1 MKMTNYEL
9 RIMNDTSRIAKYL
22 TVFLLLTAYCLPLTV
37 FGQMSRK
44 PTASREPEGAM
55 DKAPDSK
62 KNSLLE
68 IKSQEDFDSIGRTY
82 HQNTPYALPHA
93 MFVIDRKNNNRIYYV
108 NSQRFRFH
116 KDFLYGTGLAPF
128 GTDIYKAAYF
138 AEDRRFIV
146 GTIAWQ
152 RPVEKWTWEMWEG
165 DLATAEHLKIANEV
179 INRTFFQKVFY
190 KPNSSRQEDV
200 SAKIGIDRV
209 TQDELN
215 KNQEY
220 LALNTGKAI
229 GRIHIIEKLDD
240 TVEIGDNEIIILREL
255 PETLPPV
262 RGIIVAKP
270 SSPLSHIN
278 ILAKGWGIPNVY
290 IKDADKLFKE
300 YHTWWVD
307 LEATLTDYKLKK
319 LVDYDS
325 DVRPD
330 IPSPPDQQVA
340 PSNLKIKKLAG
351 LREMRARDSVAYGAK
366 SANLGEMLFHR
377 LAGFTVPDGF
387 AVPFFWYEK
396 FIKDHGFDEEIDEL
410 LETYDFIHNPRFRR
424 QKLEELRTKMQNAP
438 FDEALKRQIVQKWK
452 VQLGGRSVFV
462 RSSSNAEDLPN
473 FSGAG
478 LYSSVPNVKKEDELI
493 EAVKKVW
500 ASLWKFEAYEARM
513 RNYVDHETVYMSA
526 LIQLSVDM
534 QKGGVM
540 ISKDPFDDENKNAV
554 YMSAVCG
561 HNSAVVNNSG
571 IPEQVLFNPKSNSV
585 VVMTLSDQGNSLK
598 FSAAGGLE
606 ETPDKCANPQTK
618 RVLTDLQVRALAKI
632 ALDVRRIFGNKA
644 EQDIEWGIMNG
655 RIYVVQSRP
664 YIEKK

>member
-1 MKMTNYEL
+1 MNITNNIRRFTNYL
-9 RIMNDTSRIAKYL
+9 AALLLL
-22 TVFLLLTAYCLPLTV
+22 TVFCSPLTASA
-37 FGQMSRK
+37 QMSRK
-44 PTASREPEGAM
+44 PTPTREPEGVM

-62 KNSLLE
+62 KNSLLK
-68 IKSQEDFDSIGRTY
+68 ITSQAEFDSIGRTY
-82 HQNTPYALPHA
+82 HENTPYALPHA

-116 KDFLYGTGLAPF
+116 KDFLYATGLAPF

-152 RPVEKWTWEMWEG
+152 KTVEKWTWEMWEG
-165 DLATAEHLKIANEV
+165 DLATAEHIKTANEV
-179 INRTFFQKVFY
+179 IGKSFFEKVYY
-190 KPNSSRQEDV
+190 KPNSLRQEDV
-200 SAKIGIDRV
+200 SANIGIDRV

-220 LALNTGKAI
+220 LALNTGTAI
-229 GRIHIIEKLDD
+229 GRVHIIDKLDD
-240 TVEIGDNEIIILREL
+240 SVEIGDNEIIILKEL
-255 PETLPPV
+255 PISLPPV

-278 ILAKGWGIPNVY
+278 ILAKGWNIPNVY

-300 YHTWWVD
+300 WDQKWIKFD
-307 LEATLTDYKLKK
+307 ATLTK
-319 LVDYDS
+319 YDFKFATPEILNDGLS
-325 DVRPD
+325 ILPRE
-330 IPSPPDQQVA
+330 A
-340 PSNLKIKKLAG
+340 PANLTVKKLAG
-351 LREMRARDSVAYGAK
+351 LRQMRAKDSIAFGAK
-366 SANLGEMLFHR
+366 SANLGEMLFAR
-377 LAGFTVPDGF
+377 LPGFTVPDGF
-387 AVPFFWYEK
+387 TVPFYWYDK
-396 FIKDHGFDEEIDEL
+396 FIKDNGIDKEIADL

-424 QKLEELRTKMQNAP
+424 QKLEELRTRIQEGV
-438 FDEALKRQIVQKWK
+438 FDEDLKKQIIQKWK

-462 RSSSNAEDLPN
+462 RSSSNAEDLPD

-478 LYSSVPNVKKEDELI
+478 LYSSVPNVKEDEKLI

-513 RNYVDHETVYMSA
+513 RNYVDQQTVYMSA

-540 ISKDPFDDENKNAV
+540 ISKDPFDAENKNAV

-561 HNSAVVNNSG
+561 HNSNVVNNNG
-571 IPEQVLFNPKSNSV
+571 IPEQILFNPKSNSV
-585 VVMTLSDQGNSLK
+585 VVMTLSDQINSLK
-598 FSAAGGLE
+598 FSDAGGLE
-606 ETPDKCANPQTK
+606 ETPDQCANPTTK
-618 RVLTDLQVRALAKI
+618 RVLTDFQARSLAKI
-632 ALDVRRIFGNKA
+632 ALNIRRIFGNKA
-644 EQDIEWGIMNG
+644 EQDIEWGIMSN
-655 RIYVVQSRP
+655 RIYIVQARP

>member
-1 MKMTNYEL
+1 MKVTNHE
-9 RIMNDTSRIAKYL
+9 SRTTYL
-22 TVFLLLTAYCLPLTV
+22 ACLLLFAVLFSTNS

-44 PTASREPEGAM
+44 PSAMREPEGTM

-68 IKSQEDFDSIGRTY
+68 IKSQEDFDAIGRTY

-108 NSQRFRFH
+108 NSQRFKFH

-152 RPVEKWTWEMWEG
+152 KTVEKWTWEMWEG
-165 DLATAEHLKIANEV
+165 DLATAEHMRTANEV
-179 INRTFFQKVFY
+179 INRTFFEKVFY
-190 KPNSSRQEDV
+190 KPNSLRQEDA
-200 SAKIGIDRV
+200 SAGIGIDRV

-220 LALNTGKAI
+220 LALNTGTAI
-229 GRIHIIEKLDD
+229 GRVHIIEKLDD
-240 TVEIGDNEIIILREL
+240 SVEIGDNEILVLKEL
-255 PETLPPV
+255 PISLPPV

-270 SSPLSHIN
+270 STPLSHIN
-278 ILAKGWGIPNVY
+278 ILAKGWNIPNVY
-290 IKDADKLFKE
+290 IKDADKLFREWDQK
-300 YHTWWVD
+300 WIKFD
-307 LEATLTDYKLKK
+307 ATLTKYEFKFADKEVL
-319 LVDYDS
+319 DD
-325 DVRPD
+325 
-330 IPSPPDQQVA
+330 A
-340 PSNLKIKKLAG
+340 PVFLPRAAPANLKVRKLAG
-351 LREMRARDSVAYGAK
+351 LREMRARDSIAFGAK
-366 SANLGEMLFHR
+366 SANLGEMLFAR
-377 LAGFTVPDGF
+377 LPGFTVPDGF
-387 AVPFFWYEK
+387 TVPFYWYDK
-396 FIKDHGFDEEIDEL
+396 FTKDNGLDKEIEQL
-410 LETYDFIHNPRFRR
+410 LDTYDFIHNPRFRR
-424 QKLEELRTKMQNAP
+424 QKLEELRGKIQSGK
-438 FDEALKRQIVQKWK
+438 FDEALKRQIIQKWK
-452 VQLGGRSVFV
+452 TQLGARSVFV
-462 RSSSNAEDLPN
+462 RSSSNAEDMPD

-478 LYSSVPNVKKEDELI
+478 LYSSVPNVKKEEELI

-513 RNYVDHETVYMSA
+513 RNYVDHQTVYMSA

-540 ISKDPFDDENKNAV
+540 ISKDPFDAENKNAV

-561 HNSAVVNNSG
+561 HNSNVVNNNG
-571 IPEQVLFNPKSNSV
+571 IPEQILFNPRSNSV
-585 VVMTLSDQGNSLK
+585 VVMTLSDQKNSLK
-598 FSAAGGLE
+598 FGEAGGLE
-606 ETPDKCANPQTK
+606 ESPDKCANPATK
-618 RVLTDLQVRALAKI
+618 RVLTDLQARTLAKI
-632 ALDVRRIFGNKA
+632 ALNVRRIFGNKA

-655 RIYVVQSRP
+655 RIYIVQSRP

>member
-1 MKMTNYEL
+1 MKLKNYEL
-9 RIMNDTSRIAKYL
+9 RITKYL
-22 TVFLLLTAYCLPLTV
+22 AALLLLTAYCLPLTG
-37 FGQMSRK
+37 FAQMSRK
-44 PTASREPEGAM
+44 PTATREPEGAM

-68 IKSQEDFDSIGRTY
+68 IKSQADFDSIGRTY

-93 MFVIDRKNNNRIYYV
+93 MFVIDRKNDNRIYYV

-116 KDFLYGTGLAPF
+116 KDFLYATGLAPF

-152 RPVEKWTWEMWEG
+152 KTVDKWTWEMWEG
-165 DLATAEHLKIANEV
+165 DLATAEHLKTANEV
-179 INRTFFQKVFY
+179 INKSFFEKVFY
-190 KPNSSRQEDV
+190 KPNSLRQEDV
-200 SAKIGIDRV
+200 SANIGFERV
-209 TQDELN
+209 TQDDLN

-220 LALNTGKAI
+220 LALNTGTAI
-229 GRIHIIEKLDD
+229 GRVHIIDKLDD
-240 TVEIGDNEIIILREL
+240 TVEIGDNEILILKEL

-300 YHTWWVD
+300 LNEKWIKFDASLTKYEYKPAD
-307 LEATLTDYKLKK
+307 KEILDEAPIILP
-319 LVDYDS
+319 
-325 DVRPD
+325 RE
-330 IPSPPDQQVA
+330 A
-340 PSNLKIKKLAG
+340 PSNLNVKKITG
-351 LREMRARDSVAYGAK
+351 LRQMRAKDSLAFGAK
-366 SANLGEMLFHR
+366 SANLGEMLFAR
-377 LAGFTVPDGF
+377 LPGFIVPDGFTVPF
-387 AVPFFWYEK
+387 YWYDK
-396 FIKDHGFDEEIDEL
+396 FIKDNGFDKEIAGL

-424 QKLEELRTKMQNAP
+424 QKLEELRAKIQNGA
-438 FDEALKRQIVQKWK
+438 FDEALKKQIIQKWK

-462 RSSSNAEDLPN
+462 RSSSNAEDLPD

-478 LYSSVPNVKKEDELI
+478 LYSSVPNVKEEEKLI

-513 RNYVDHETVYMSA
+513 RNYVDHQTVYMSA

-561 HNSAVVNNSG
+561 HNSNVVNNAG
-571 IPEQVLFNPKSNSV
+571 IPEQILFNPKSNSV
-585 VVMTLSDQGNSLK
+585 VVMTLSDQINSLR

-606 ETPDKCANPQTK
+606 ETPDKCANPSTK
-618 RVLTDLQVRALAKI
+618 RILTNLQVRNLAKI
-632 ALDVRRIFGNKA
+632 AINVRRIFGNKA

-655 RIYVVQSRP
+655 RIYIVQARP